1 MKSFC
6 TARETLRQKDRTFP
20 GELGSM
26 LREFTSRLKAEQ
38 RSGVQL
44 PKFHPPLTK
53 KEKVL
58 SSKSMVQRSI
68 KGLFLVTL
76 RIFTVDP
83 VTGAALK
90 GNEICEGVSGGIGPA
105 SNLQF

>member
-26 LREFTSRLKAEQ
+26 LREFTSRLKGEQ

-53 KEKVL
+53 KGESSEQQINGPEKH
-58 SSKSMVQRSI
+58 KRSVP
-68 KGLFLVTL
+68 VTL

-83 VTGAALK
+83 VTEAALK
-90 GNEICEGVSGGIGPA
+90 GNEVCDEVSGGIGPA
-105 SNLQF
+105 LNLQF